1 NAAAATDLIA
11 ALKGAGVASAD
22 LQTGQVSLDT
32 QTSPDGT
39 QVTGYVASNTVTAKT
54 TIAKAGALVDT
65 AVGAGATG
73 VSGPNLS
80 RSDSDALYQDALK
93 AAVANAGDKAKALAA
108 AAGLALGGV
117 QTMVE
122 GSQTPIVYA
131 KGDFAGAATPI
142 EPGTQQIQATVT
154 VTYDLS

>member
-1 NAAAATDLIA
+1 PDSASFDFSVQSRAATAKAALAQNAAAATDLIA

-93 AAVANAGDKAKALAA
+93 AAV
-108 AAGLALGGV
+108 
-117 QTMVE
+117 
-122 GSQTPIVYA
+122 
-131 KGDFAGAATPI
+131 
-142 EPGTQQIQATVT
+142 
-154 VTYDLS
+154 